1 MLIVTNPPESGQ
13 KKKVKR
19 VEAKVESDLVY
30 PLIRGEDVKKWYVEF
45 KDRYVIVPHNPR
57 TANPISES
65 DIRVRWP
72 LTYSYLVNYRREL
85 EDRSIHKL
93 WGRGNPFYAVY
104 DIGTY
109 TFAPYKVVW
118 KRIAGAITGKAV
130 SFACAV
136 VEPINGRPVV
146 PDDGTILVEAETPDE
161 AYYIA
166 GVLNSV
172 VARSIIASYTYEL
185 RQETHVLDNIKVPK
199 FNPSNELHRR
209 IAELSRRAHELA
221 RCIHASSKP
230 SYCAGINA
238 GVELGRVEGELDL
251 AVAKLYG
258 LSEGELGELRRLMSI
273 LSGR

>member
-1 MLIVTNPPESGQ
+1 M
-13 KKKVKR
+13 
-19 VEAKVESDLVY
+19 
-30 PLIRGEDVKKWYVEF
+30 
-45 KDRYVIVPHNPR
+45 
-57 TANPISES
+57 
-65 DIRVRWP
+65 RVRWP
-72 LTYSYLVNYRREL
+72 LTYSYLANYRREL

-109 TFAPYKVVW
+109 TFLPYKVVW
-118 KRIAGAITGKAV
+118 GAIAGAITGKAV

-136 VEPINGRPVV
+136 IEPINGRPVM
-146 PDDGTILVEAETPDE
+146 PDHSVILVPAETLDE

-166 GVLNSV
+166 GVLNSI

-185 RQETHVLDNIKVPK
+185 RQETHILDNIKVPK

-230 SYCAGINA
+230 GYCAGVNA
-238 GVELGRVEGELDL
+238 GDELRKVEGELDS
-251 AVAKLYG
+251 AVARLYG
-258 LSEGELGELRRLMSI
+258 LSEGELKEFRSLMAI
-273 LSGR
+273 LSGGEFY